1 MYLER
6 LIRILLAKHSQNF
19 SYTGMFISPLF
30 VGISFVF
37 YAKLIKLLNISE
49 QFPMLLFL
57 TFNLSVMSGFNN
69 FVYFPFFALSLLVF
83 RLSNFYGAPMRFKDK
98 ISPLYSALVML
109 ILNIFCIKFLD
120 VTQYASYI
128 FYLNLINVL
137 SI

>member
-1 MYLER
+1 MQELNPSWVER
-6 LIRILLAKHSQNF
+6 GVSGTFNTHFTGEAFANF

-83 RLSNFYGAPMRFKDK
+83 LF
-98 ISPLYSALVML
+98 
-109 ILNIFCIKFLD
+109 IKFLRRS
-120 VTQYASYI
+120 YA
-128 FYLNLINVL
+128 F
-137 SI
+137 